1 MQLQWKRSQHAQK
14 RNRPWAN
21 IAMLIVLAL
30 SLILAGCGSFGGLT
44 GTSDEGSLERSD
56 EAAIYA
62 QIIRR
67 LATED
72 DTFGGTL
79 NPPVLYVIR
88 ATDDAAGDPM
98 SEQGESVRLPETLQA
113 AITEALSDLP
123 AEIIWI
129 DSRDEVPL
137 YEERHA
143 VIDGGAVITVGN
155 IHPQEERTVHV
166 AGSIWVAMLAAGG
179 QTYVV
184 EQVEGGWT
192 ITGTTGVMW
201 IS

>member
-1 MQLQWKRSQHAQK
+1 LDDADR
-14 RNRPWAN
+14 
-21 IAMLIVLAL
+21 V
-30 SLILAGCGSFGGLT
+30 
-44 GTSDEGSLERSD
+44 
-56 EAAIYA
+56 AIYA

-79 NPPVLYVIR
+79 NPPILYVIR

-98 SEQGESVRLPETLQA
+98 SERSESVRLPETLQA

-123 AEIIWI
+123 TEIIWI

-137 YEERHA
+137 DEERHA

-155 IHPQEERTVHV
+155 IALQEDGTIQV

-179 QTYVV
+179 QTYVL
-184 EQVEGGWT
+184 EQVDGLWT

>member
-1 MQLQWKRSQHAQK
+1 MGWSSIRRQHAQG
-14 RNRPWAN
+14 RGRQGAGV
-21 IAMLIVLAL
+21 AMLVVLAL
-30 SLILAGCGSFGGLT
+30 ALILTGCGFLGARA
-44 GTSDEGSLERSD
+44 GTSDESKLEDADSV
-56 EAAIYA
+56 AIYA

-72 DTFGGTL
+72 DTFGGSL
-79 NPPVLYVIR
+79 NPRTLYVIR

-98 SEQGESVRLPETLQA
+98 SGQSESVLLSETAQT

-123 AEIIWI
+123 AEIVWV

-137 YEERHA
+137 DEERHA
-143 VIDGGAVITVGN
+143 VIEGGAVITVGN
-155 IHPQEERTVHV
+155 VHPQEDGTVHV
-166 AGSIWVAMLAAGG
+166 AGSIWIAMLAAGG
-179 QTYVV
+179 QTYVL
-184 EQVEGGWT
+184 EQIDGAWM

>member
-1 MQLQWKRSQHAQK
+1 MQLQWKRSQYTQE

-21 IAMLIVLAL
+21 VAMLVVLAL
-30 SLILAGCGSFGGLT
+30 SLILAGCGSFGAPA
-44 GTSDEGSLERSD
+44 GTSDEGKLEGSD

-67 LATED
+67 LATKD
-72 DTFGGTL
+72 DTFGGSL
-79 NPPVLYVIR
+79 NPRVLYVIR

-98 SEQGESVRLPETLQA
+98 GGQSESVGLSETVQA

-123 AEIIWI
+123 AEIVWVS
-129 DSRDEVPL
+129 SRDEVPL
-137 YEERHA
+137 DQERFA
-143 VIDGGAVITVGN
+143 VVDGGAVITIGN
-155 IHPQEERTVHV
+155 LHPQKDGTVHV

-179 QTYVV
+179 QTYVL
-184 EQVEGGWT
+184 EQIGGEWT

>member
-1 MQLQWKRSQHAQK
+1 MGWLSRSTRHPRERGRLWTGVA
-14 RNRPWAN
+14 
-21 IAMLIVLAL
+21 ILVVLAL
-30 SLILAGCGSFGGLT
+30 GFTGCGSLGAPDGANPGDDL
-44 GTSDEGSLERSD
+44 DDADRV
-56 EAAIYA
+56 AIYA

-79 NPPVLYVIR
+79 NPPILYVIR

-98 SEQGESVRLPETLQA
+98 SERSESVRLPETLQA

-123 AEIIWI
+123 TEIIWI

-137 YEERHA
+137 DEERHA

-155 IHPQEERTVHV
+155 IALQEDGTIQV

-179 QTYVV
+179 QTYVL
-184 EQVEGGWT
+184 EQVDGLWT